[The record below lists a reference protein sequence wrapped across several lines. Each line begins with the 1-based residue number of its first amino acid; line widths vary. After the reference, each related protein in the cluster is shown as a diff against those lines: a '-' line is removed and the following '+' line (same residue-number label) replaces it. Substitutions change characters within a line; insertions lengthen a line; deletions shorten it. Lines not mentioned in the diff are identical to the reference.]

1 MGKYACWA
9 TVSCGYDMIPPFGGS
24 RLCLNTRLDNSEVL
38 VEAQQTAYI
47 TSASDSTWRTTIN
60 YHPCQ
65 MIFRHPDIN
74 WNYGWFGGWSQANP
88 LFSWAAILFVVF
100 SVCLMWPNQLL
111 SSHWFLCYLASHVSV
126 KAVKHLV
133 HLKRSQGLAFLGC
146 LGECC
151 SKFAFAQLPHIS
163 PTAAFWKSLNVETL
177 AREPTQTNRGATN
190 WNAKL
195 VLCAAGSHNGRISL
209 QSNVIV
215 DLGATLRQKSSS
227 LLQVLFKLCIFWL
240 FCISW
245 LFLNERRKIFSFF
258 FKQIQ
263 YMNVHEHFPNSQ
275 KFPNIF
281 SLAKGAAPCTVRITV
296 WDRIEAHKRTSIR
309 VLSLTPG
316 WALPK

>member
-38 VEAQQTAYI
+38 IEAQQTTYI

-65 MIFRHPDIN
+65 MIFRHQDIN

-133 HLKRSQGLAFLGC
+133 HLKRSHCLAFLGC
-146 LGECC
+146 LGEFC
-151 SKFAFAQLPHIS
+151 SKFACKPSFHIFLQLLPFGNRWMWRPWPENPPKRIE
-163 PTAAFWKSLNVETL
+163 VQ
-177 AREPTQTNRGATN
+177 QTGTR
-190 WNAKL
+190 
-195 VLCAAGSHNGRISL
+195 S
-209 QSNVIV
+209 
-215 DLGATLRQKSSS
+215 
-227 LLQVLFKLCIFWL
+227 
-240 FCISW
+240 
-245 LFLNERRKIFSFF
+245 SFF
-258 FKQIQ
+258 VLLGHT
-263 YMNVHEHFPNSQ
+263 MVG
-275 KFPNIF
+275 
-281 SLAKGAAPCTVRITV
+281 LASKAM
-296 WDRIEAHKRTSIR
+296 W
-309 VLSLTPG
+309 
-316 WALPK
+316 